1 MNGEKRDVRMSSRLL
16 SVERAAMMLGITQRS
31 VLNLIERRRL
41 VAYRIEGVWRVDIES
56 VRRYLAEREL
66 AADDPQ

>member
-1 MNGEKRDVRMSSRLL
+1 
-16 SVERAAMMLGITQRS
+16 MMLGITQRS

>member
-1 MNGEKRDVRMSSRLL
+1 MTSRLL
-16 SVERAAMMLGITQRS
+16 SVDRAAMMLGITQRA

-41 VAYRIEGVWRVDIES
+41 VAYRIDGVWRVDLDS

-66 AADDPQ
+66 AADDPSDIP